1 MEYTIHRVSLD
12 IHSVKSQA
20 TLRVKQS
27 DTSRKLHITLCEG
40 GLPYQIAKD
49 CYATFSALKAD
60 GNYIHNTCQIDGNTI
75 EYVFTEQTTAAV
87 GNTDCEITLYDNKG
101 QRITSPHFT
110 IIVEERVY
118 NGEEILSSPEANV
131 LDELIDRAEVA
142 VDNAEKVVDSIY
154 HYVENNFANAFK
166 GSMSGAIVQADDV
179 SPVEHIVGCKVRSK
193 NLWKTYNVSDTVSF
207 SNGFVHTYNNGTFTF
222 SGKTTNSEGGG
233 RADLRNSNWA
243 MTTLPPGT
251 YTYSI
256 NVLSG
261 SMQGLTTFMQT
272 FDGTAITIL
281 PNYTFTLTEEKNVL
295 FGINRPTAIG
305 IEYNVTYNIQI
316 EEGTEATD
324 YAPYVDVSGVKLTQC
339 GKNLA
344 SPNLH
349 TAKMGGYTYFPNED
363 GSVTISGAAT
373 TTSQHV
379 IALALKK
386 ENGENESVRLVPN
399 QSYTL
404 TIYKD
409 GVKTTGVGTKVE
421 FDDGTVKWGFDKVS
435 PKPRRLTLVYVQFT
449 PAVGD
454 TEFCGTYHVQLE
466 LGDKAT
472 EYEKYIGDEFAIASD
487 GTINGM
493 TSLCPSMSIF
503 ADTADTVIECEYNR
517 DSNKVVKGLYDFIVQ
532 ETFVNTR
539 ISSVSLRAD
548 AWEGE
553 ASPYSQVVSLTG
565 ITENSMVDL
574 TPSVEQLTVF
584 HNKDLAFVTENV
596 GGVVTVY
603 AIGQKPA
610 NNYTIPVAITEV
622 KA

>member
-20 TLRVKQS
+20 TLRVKQA

-40 GLPYQIAKD
+40 GLPYRIATD
-49 CYATFSALKAD
+49 SALKAD
-60 GNYIHNTCQIDGNTI
+60 GNYIHNNCQIVGNTI

-87 GNTDCEITLYDNKG
+87 GATDCEITLYDNKG

-118 NGEEILSSPEANV
+118 NGEEIVSSPEANV
-131 LDELIDRAEVA
+131 LDELIDRAEIA
-142 VDNAEKVVDSIY
+142 VDNAEKVVGSIY
-154 HYVENNFANAFK
+154 HYVDNNFANAFK
-166 GSMSGAIVQADDV
+166 GNAEGAVVQVDDV

-295 FGINRPTAIG
+295 FGINRPTTID

-316 EEGTEATD
+316 EEGTEATG
-324 YAPYVDVSGVKLTQC
+324 YVPYVDVSTAKVTRC

-344 SPNLH
+344 PPNLYSG
-349 TAKMGGYTYFPNED
+349 KVGGYTYAPNED
-363 GSVTISGAAT
+363 GTMTISGAAT
-373 TTSQHV
+373 TTSEHI
-379 IALALKK
+379 IALALKSK
-386 ENGENESVRLVPN
+386 NGDNLSVPLKANET
-399 QSYTL
+399 YTL
-404 TIYKD
+404 TVRKN
-409 GVKTTGVGTKVE
+409 GEKVTKMGTKVLNA
-421 FDDGTVKWGFDKVS
+421 DGTTKWGFDKTS
-435 PKPRRLTLVYVQFT
+435 AQDRELSLVYVQFT
-449 PAVGD
+449 PQLGD
-454 TEFCGTYHVQLE
+454 TEFCGT
-466 LGDKAT
+466 
-472 EYEKYIGDEFAIASD
+472 
-487 GTINGM
+487 
-493 TSLCPSMSIF
+493 
-503 ADTADTVIECEYNR
+503 
-517 DSNKVVKGLYDFIVQ
+517 
-532 ETFVNTR
+532 
-539 ISSVSLRAD
+539 
-548 AWEGE
+548 
-553 ASPYSQVVSLTG
+553 
-565 ITENSMVDL
+565 
-574 TPSVEQLTVF
+574 
-584 HNKDLAFVTENV
+584 
-596 GGVVTVY
+596 
-603 AIGQKPA
+603 
-610 NNYTIPVAITEV
+610 
-622 KA
+622 